1 MARISVPPV
10 DAPISNTIALP
21 RDGKITAKQRSSHM
35 SPVSE
40 TVEGIQSSKSETYAE
55 SAKEAKTLQRIAR
68 RSRNMN
74 PKTTKMM
81 LRIHMKTPTG
91 SVGTSVDRMTETPEV
106 PPNAK

>member
-1 MARISVPPV
+1 MLLDDVFSMRGALFDCSIS
-10 DAPISNTIALP
+10 APALV
-21 RDGKITAKQRSSHM
+21 R
-35 SPVSE
+35 
-40 TVEGIQSSKSETYAE
+40 
-55 SAKEAKTLQRIAR
+55 SAKTFAHNLAAVH
-68 RSRNMN
+68 SRNMN